1 MSEVYHKDVFV
12 KTWITWLVTWILFL
26 WFQFSHMDGQGVGE
40 EREEYRLMISKTLR
54 SEEEGYQF
62 CNEYRMRPLARIY
75 GRVRF
80 S

>member
-1 MSEVYHKDVFV
+1 
-12 KTWITWLVTWILFL
+12 
-26 WFQFSHMDGQGVGE
+26 MDGQGVGE
-40 EREEYRLMISKTLR
+40 ECEEYHLMISKTLR